1 MNLSFTQLNIGCLSR
16 NRYWGEPEDQAF
28 RKAKCTS
35 TLISGPE
42 GFLLVDPGVPRE
54 EMEQLLDERSK
65 VSIQE
70 IRAIFF
76 THLHGDHRVDALSY
90 PSARL
95 LASQTEIDAFR
106 RQEPEHPLLSRL
118 EAAPKEL
125 FPGVEAVPLPGHTEG
140 CTGLTLE
147 ALGERVLIAGDAV
160 MTRDFFLH
168 ETGYFN
174 SWDHKQVKETIQK
187 IKKRFSLIVP
197 GHDILF
203 YHQSSEQK

>member
-1 MNLSFTQLNIGCLSR
+1 MMNLSFTQLNIGCLSR

-65 VSIQE
+65 VSVHE

-90 PSARL
+90 PGASPALPAGGRPQGAFPRRRSRSPAGAYRRVYRAGFRSSGGAGFNRRRRGDDPGFFPARN
-95 LASQTEIDAFR
+95 
-106 RQEPEHPLLSRL
+106 RL
-118 EAAPKEL
+118 
-125 FPGVEAVPLPGHTEG
+125 F
-140 CTGLTLE
+140 
-147 ALGERVLIAGDAV
+147 
-160 MTRDFFLH
+160 
-168 ETGYFN
+168 
-174 SWDHKQVKETIQK
+174 
-187 IKKRFSLIVP
+187 
-197 GHDILF
+197 
-203 YHQSSEQK
+203 